1 MKQTLSNAIK
11 IALPLVLLS
20 SQTQLAFA
28 DDDIKI
34 ANDGSLELSI
44 TANRR
49 LQNINQS
56 LAPTTIINRESIK
69 KSQATKIIEVLRQ
82 VPGLTIQNSG
92 GAGKATSIHLRGTNS
107 SHVLVLI
114 DGIKV
119 GSATLGS
126 VAFQDIPLENIE
138 RIEVVRGPRSALYG
152 SEAIGGVIQI
162 FTRKGKMGFHPQ
174 VSISAGSHKL
184 KKLVVNLSGAM
195 KAGTGK
201 GWYNLNAGSEKT
213 DGFDSRYLSFGQPD
227 TETDKDGY
235 RREHVSLG
243 FGHNFNNGTEASI
256 NLQQSKGRNEFD
268 GSGNDHADYN
278 RQVFSGKLKAPLGT
292 KTKVMFQLGQSKDE
306 SDSSSA
312 GFVSTFNTKRNMATL
327 QFDRKIGAAGAIIGG
342 IDWQKDKIDT
352 STAYSKNSRKNT
364 GIFASYQNN
373 FTNKFDIEVSA
384 RQDDNEQFGNKTT
397 GSFAVGY
404 RLNNGIRL
412 STSYGTAFKAPTF
425 NDLYYPDGQY
435 SVGNPNI
442 KAESSKN
449 LEFGIQGGLASA
461 SWELNLFQNKVDN
474 LINWSPRNDGK
485 WTPTNTDKAKIQGLE
500 ASYKTTLNKW
510 NINTSL
516 ALLSAKNDKGTNKG
530 KYLRYRPKQTLNLDI
545 SRQFGRWNV
554 GSNLHAE
561 SARFTKQDNSENLAG
576 FATLDLHTEY
586 AIGKNW
592 SIGAKVANV
601 LDKKYETNK
610 GYNQDGINGM
620 LTLKYAP
627 K

>member
-1 MKQTLSNAIK
+1 MKYNFFSASK
-11 IALPLVLLS
+11 VALPFIFL
-20 SQTQLAFA
+20 SQTPIAFA
-28 DDDIKI
+28 ADDVKV
-34 ANDGSLELSI
+34 ANDGSLELTI

-56 LAPTTIINRESIK
+56 LAATSIINSETIEQ
-69 KSQATKIIEVLRQ
+69 SQATNITEVLRL

-162 FTRKGKMGFHPQ
+162 FTKKGEMGFHPQ
-174 VSISAGSHKL
+174 ISVSAGSHQL
-184 KKLVVNLSGAM
+184 KKLDVTLSGAV

-213 DGFDSRYLSFGQPD
+213 NGFDSRYLKFGQAD

-235 RREHVSLG
+235 RREHLSLS
-243 FGHNFNNGTEASI
+243 FGHNFANGIAPSI
-256 NLQQSKGRNEFD
+256 NLQQTKGRNEFD
-268 GSGNDHADYN
+268 GSGNDHSDYK
-278 RQVFSGKLKAPLGT
+278 RQVISGKLQAPLGS
-292 KTKVMFQLGQSKDE
+292 KTKVLLQVGQSKDE
-306 SDSSSA
+306 SDSSSS

-327 QFDRKIGAAGAIIGG
+327 QFDRRLSTSGALIGG
-342 IDWQKDKIDT
+342 VDWQKDKIDT
-352 STAYSKNSRKNT
+352 STAYSKTSRKNT
-364 GIFASYQNN
+364 GIFASYQNS
-373 FTNKFDIEVSA
+373 FNKLDIEASA

-449 LEFGIQGGLASA
+449 LEFGIQGGLASG

-474 LINWSPRNDGK
+474 LINWAPRNDGK
-485 WTPTNTDKAKIQGLE
+485 WTPSNTDKAKIEGLE
-500 ASYKTTLNKW
+500 ANYKTSLNKW

-516 ALLSAKNDKGTNKG
+516 ALLSAKNDKGKNKG

-545 SRQFGRWNV
+545 NRQFGRWNI
-554 GSNLHAE
+554 GSTLHAE
-561 SARFTKQDNSENLAG
+561 SKRYSKQDNSESLGG
-576 FATLDLHTEY
+576 FSTLDLRTEY

-592 SIGAKVANV
+592 SIAAKVANV
-601 LDKKYETNK
+601 FDKKYETNK

-620 LTLKYAP
+620 LTIKYAP